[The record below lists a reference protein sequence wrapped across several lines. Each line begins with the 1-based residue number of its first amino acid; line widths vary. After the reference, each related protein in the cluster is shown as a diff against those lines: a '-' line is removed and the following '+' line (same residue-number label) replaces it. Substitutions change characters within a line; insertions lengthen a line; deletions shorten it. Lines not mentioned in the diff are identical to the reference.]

1 MKKCPFCAE
10 DTRVQLEEFDMKR
23 PNHTLLLVAAC
34 ALVAT
39 AAYAQTGGRQ
49 TATVVAN
56 APIYIPAEDSQLPL
70 RVAAPVEQQG
80 EWVEVESNDPQWGP
94 HVGWIQRS
102 LLKFSTEG
110 LKSRDESVRDAA
122 QPAAPPPSGLSSF
135 PEAEA
140 TFGWQ
145 YLRPIHPSGVN
156 TWLGFDVA
164 AAYNLTSWFGF
175 ALDAGVSH
183 FSDLGE
189 TEYALLG
196 GTRFAL
202 RQAGLI
208 VPYAQFLVGY
218 ARLNSDGQ
226 EGQDLFVIQPGAGVD
241 IGGGK
246 FAARV
251 EVSWRRLYPQVGVL
265 NRLRVVAGLVIR
277 SGPRRDE

>member
-1 MKKCPFCAE
+1 
-10 DTRVQLEEFDMKR
+10 MKR

-39 AAYAQTGGRQ
+39 AASAQTGGRQ
-49 TATVVAN
+49 TGTVVAD
-56 APIYIPAEDSQLPL
+56 APIYVQPEASQLPL

-80 EWVEVESNDPQWGP
+80 EWVEVESNDPQSGP

-135 PEAEA
+135 PEAET

-145 YLRPIHPSGVN
+145 YLRPIHPSGGLN
-156 TWLGFDVA
+156 SWLGFDVS

-183 FSDLGE
+183 FSDQNADFGE

-208 VPYAQFLVGY
+208 VPYAQFLLGY
-218 ARLNSDGQ
+218 ARLNSELRGQSQ

-241 IGGGK
+241 IGKGR

-251 EVSWRRLYPQVGVL
+251 EVSWRRLFSQVGAS
-265 NRLRVVAGLVIR
+265 NQLRVVAGLVIR